1 MRNKVIQ
8 SIDLNLF
15 TCEIKKKD
23 EILKD
28 IFTFEQINRFLL
40 MPLDQALS
48 HEWIEQI
55 DELISFCNSNLEDDT
70 EEHEIKQFK
79 QKLAT
84 ILLDSTSFSNGIVGV
99 F

>member
-15 TCEIKKKD
+15 TSEIKKKD
-23 EILKD
+23 EITED

-48 HEWIEQI
+48 HEWIDQI
-55 DELISFCNSNLEDDT
+55 DELISFCNSNIEEDT

-79 QKLAT
+79 KKLIT
-84 ILLDSTSFSNGIVGV
+84 ILLDSNSFSNGFVGV